1 MAREHLGIGP
11 QGVEHALGV
20 DRGPEH
26 RGILPHRGAASDG
39 VLDGIVRRVARALH
53 GEQHEVRQP
62 LREHRPRRAVAHAA
76 LAQLIQNVLHEVCR
90 DPPLA
95 RPTGDDE
102 GLRRRPDVCP
112 DRAPQQLDGR
122 LVDAHEVLSPEALAM
137 FGEVAQAPDDE
148 RRMAVFEDYLAAH
161 AAGFEA
167 SLWQAA
173 VRSGTR
179 LSVRLLSRLLQ
190 VGDRQTIRATRKA
203 LGVGVSDLRRFARG
217 EAAFGELSARLKDS
231 DKAVS
236 LADIAAEA
244 GYADQSHLSR
254 ECKAVTGRTPR
265 EFLRGFEGDEAD
277 WIYRATRA
285 LVDRPDR

>member
-1 MAREHLGIGP
+1 MLHPPSTTLW
-11 QGVEHALGV
+11 
-20 DRGPEH
+20 
-26 RGILPHRGAASDG
+26 LPRPRWSSSVYAY
-39 VLDGIVRRVARALH
+39 VARDTQGCGLEGRDRHNRFPASSFISLNWFLAGSVELLAAD
-53 GEQHEVRQP
+53 GEAAIRELPRWLVIGRLGP
-62 LREHRPRRAVAHAA
+62 TETRNRGDLRYFGISMYPDAFTAA
-76 LAQLIQNVLHEVCR
+76 FGV
-90 DPPLA
+90 
-95 RPTGDDE
+95 
-102 GLRRRPDVCP
+102 
-112 DRAPQQLDGR
+112 APQQLDGR

-137 FGEVAQAPDDE
+137 FGAVAQAPDDE

-161 AAGFEA
+161 AAGFKA